1 MLNIM
6 LYFKMCL
13 VTKNCGTFGKKFCA
27 AKEKIVIF
35 LGFDF
40 PVFAQQGVLA
50 KTEKSEKY

>member
-13 VTKNCGTFGKKFCA
+13 VTKNCGTFGKSFVLQK
-27 AKEKIVIF
+27 KEIVIF